1 MGIYFIYGFDGCNW
15 RINWECVSIAE
26 EDGDFATVSEVRRI
40 SGIAATEISDADV
53 GYMIVDAEA
62 KIPRFFNTFFK
73 TTERIEIND
82 GDGTNRHHLEKNP
95 VLSVRELKIDGT
107 SVDVA
112 NLEIQKES
120 GYIFLGQG
128 ADTPTFLN
136 KRNSVVVKY
145 LHGSV
150 VHSTVSTTSSADEVG
165 GTAVS
170 VAVASSTDF
179 AEDDWVEIF
188 GMDGER
194 EAAQISSVTDGT
206 NIVLDQLVLDH
217 ESGSSIVKLEI
228 EHTFIELMN
237 TVCAI
242 ACVARIIGQSYTDIV
257 GYTLAELHVQKGE
270 PYTQWRETAN
280 QLIRLRDDIMKRISI
295 RPSII

>member
-1 MGIYFIYGFDGCNW
+1 MAD
-15 RINWECVSIAE
+15 

-40 SGIAATEISDADV
+40 SGIAATEISDVDV
-53 GYMIVDAEA
+53 GFMIVDAEA

-73 TTERIEIND
+73 PTERIEIQD

-95 VLSVRELKIDGT
+95 VLAVRELKIDGT
-107 SVDVA
+107 AVDVDT
-112 NLEIQKES
+112 LEIQKES

-128 ADTPTFLN
+128 AQPPTFLF

-145 LHGSV
+145 LYGSV
-150 VHSTVSTTSSADEVG
+150 VISQTVNTTSSADEEA

-170 VAVASSTDF
+170 VAVASSSGF

-188 GMDGER
+188 GMDGKR
-194 EAAQISSVTDGT
+194 EAAQISSVTDAT

-217 ESGSSIVKLEI
+217 ESGSSIVKLEV

-280 QLIRLRDDIMKRISI
+280 QLIKQRDDIMSRISI
-295 RPSII
+295 RPSVI

>member
-1 MGIYFIYGFDGCNW
+1 M
-15 RINWECVSIAE
+15 A
-26 EDGDFATVSEVRRI
+26 DGDFATVSEVRRI
-40 SGIAATEISDADV
+40 SGIASTEISDTDV
-53 GYMIVDAEA
+53 GFMIVDAEA

-73 TTERIEIND
+73 VTERIEIND
-82 GDGTNRHHLEKNP
+82 GEGTNRHHLEKNP
-95 VLSVRELKIDGT
+95 VLSVRELKVDGT
-107 SVDVA
+107 TVDVA
-112 NLEIQKES
+112 ELEIQKES
-120 GYIFLGQG
+120 GYIYMG
-128 ADTPTFLN
+128 AGSDTPTFLN

-150 VHSTVSTTSSADEVG
+150 IHSQTVSTTSSADEVA

-170 VAVASSTDF
+170 VAVASSTGF
-179 AEDDWVEIF
+179 VEDDWVEIF
-188 GMDGER
+188 GMDGKR
-194 EAAQISSVTDGT
+194 EAAQISSVTDST
-206 NIVLDQLVLDH
+206 NIVLDKLVLAH

-257 GYTLAELHVQKGE
+257 GYTLAEMHVQKGE

-280 QLIRLRDDIMKRISI
+280 QLIRIRDEIMNKISI
-295 RPSII
+295 RPSVQ

>member
-1 MGIYFIYGFDGCNW
+1 MATG
-15 RINWECVSIAE
+15 
-26 EDGDFATVSEVRRI
+26 DGDFATVSEVRRI
-40 SGIAATEISDADV
+40 SGIAATEISDIDV
-53 GYMIVDAEA
+53 GGMITDAEA

-73 TTERIEIND
+73 VTERIEIND

-95 VLSVRELKIDGT
+95 VLSVRELKVDGT
-107 SVDVA
+107 ALDVSD
-112 NLEIQKES
+112 LEIQKDS
-120 GYIFLGQG
+120 GYIFIGSG
-128 ADTPTFLN
+128 SDTPTF
-136 KRNSVVVKY
+136 KFGRNSVVVKY

-150 VHSTVSTTSSADEVG
+150 VISQTVGTTSSEDEVA
-165 GTAVS
+165 GTAIS

-179 AEDDWVEIF
+179 AGEDWVEIF
-188 GMDGER
+188 GMDGNR

-206 NIVLDQLVLDH
+206 NIVLDKLVLTH
-217 ESGSSIVKLEI
+217 EAGSSIVKLEI
-228 EHTFIELMN
+228 EHTFTELMN

-280 QLIRLRDDIMKRISI
+280 QLIRIRDEMMARISI
-295 RPSII
+295 RPAVF

>member
-1 MGIYFIYGFDGCNW
+1 MAN
-15 RINWECVSIAE
+15 
-26 EDGDFATVSEVRRI
+26 DGDFATVSEVRRI
-40 SGIAATEISDADV
+40 CGIASTEISDEDI
-53 GYMIVDAEA
+53 GGMITDAEA

-73 TTERIEIND
+73 PTERIEIND
-82 GDGTNRHHLEKNP
+82 GDGTSRHHLEKNP
-95 VLSVRELKIDGT
+95 VLSVRALKIDGT
-107 SVDVA
+107 TQDVDE
-112 NLEIQKES
+112 LEIQKDS
-120 GYIFLGQG
+120 GFIFLGAG
-128 ADTPTFLN
+128 ATIPTFSN
-136 KRNSVVVKY
+136 KKNAIVVKY

-150 VHSTVSTTSSADEVG
+150 IHSQTVSTTSSADEIA

-179 AEDDWVEIF
+179 AEDDWVEIL
-188 GMDGER
+188 GMDGNR
-194 EAAQISSVTDGT
+194 EVAQISSITDST
-206 NIVLDQLVLDH
+206 NIVLDQLVLSH
-217 ESGSSIVKLEI
+217 ESGSSIVKLEV

-280 QLIRLRDDIMKRISI
+280 QLIRIRDDIMKRISI
-295 RPSII
+295 RPAVM

>member
-1 MGIYFIYGFDGCNW
+1 MATG
-15 RINWECVSIAE
+15 
-26 EDGDFATVSEVRRI
+26 DGDFATVAEVRRI
-40 SGIAATEISDADV
+40 CGIASTEISDTDV

-73 TTERIEIND
+73 PTEVIEIND
-82 GDGTNRHHLEKNP
+82 GDGTNRHHLSKNP

-107 SVDVA
+107 AEDVD
-112 NLEIQKES
+112 NLEIQKAS
-120 GYIFLGQG
+120 GYIFLGSG
-128 ADTPTFLN
+128 ADTPTFIE
-136 KRNSVVVKY
+136 KRNAVVVKY
-145 LHGSV
+145 IHGSV
-150 VHSTVSTTSSADEVG
+150 VISQTVKTTSSAAEVA

-170 VAVASSTDF
+170 VAVASSTGF

-188 GMDGER
+188 GMDGLR
-194 EAAQISSVTDGT
+194 EVAQISSITTGVL
-206 NIVLDQLVLDH
+206 VLDQLVLSH
-217 ESGSSIVKLEI
+217 ESGSTIVKLEI

-270 PYTQWRETAN
+270 PYTQWREAAN
-280 QLIRLRDDIMKRISI
+280 QLIRIRDDIMKRISI
-295 RPSII
+295 RPSVQ